1 MAAGPAGPQPLQV
14 RGLRRGAPGQSPQ
27 GSRGFE
33 EAASCGGV
41 PRGRSHCPRRGRA
54 GRAGSREGGRPACW
68 AGAVQALVTQPG
80 ALPCLAH
87 SIIRGVNQD
96 RFIQR
101 AVEAANAYSSI
112 LRAVQAAEGA
122 AGQALQQASH
132 AWAVRPWRCPQ
143 PPREPLPTPA
153 PIGWVR
159 TLFCPRT
166 CRRWYG
172 RAWGHEPGSCGPTAV
187 AWGKPPSGS
196 NGGWTTVSAAPTCMS
211 GLCGDPQALGSVWVF
226 VGATHVRAV
235 AALCGNPA
243 PH

>member
-14 RGLRRGAPGQSPQ
+14 RGPRRGAPGQSPQ

-68 AGAVQALVTQPG
+68 AGAVQAPVTQPG

-132 AWAVRPWRCPQ
+132 AWAVRRCPQ
-143 PPREPLPTPA
+143 PPREPLPT
-153 PIGWVR
+153 R
-159 TLFCPRT
+159 L
-166 CRRWYG
+166 
-172 RAWGHEPGSCGPTAV
+172 
-187 AWGKPPSGS
+187 PSGGCERCS
-196 NGGWTTVSAAPTCMS
+196 VPVPADGGTAGP
-211 GLCGDPQALGSVWVF
+211 
-226 VGATHVRAV
+226 GATSQGAV
-235 AALCGNPA
+235 GQQQWPGGSRPRGATEAGPR
-243 PH
+243 